1 MKFID
6 DVKIHVSAGD
16 GGNGA
21 CSFRREKFIPRGGPD
36 GGDGGNGGSVFLMGD
51 ERLNTLVDFRHTRRF
66 NAEQGAKGFG
76 RNCTGKSGADL
87 EIAVPLGT
95 IVWEA
100 NTGERIGEVTMQD
113 QRLKVAQGGRGG
125 LGNTRFKSSINRS
138 PRRTVPGTPGDKRE
152 LRLELQLLADVGL
165 LGLPNAGKSTFLR
178 AVSAAR
184 PKVADYPFTTLYP
197 NLGVVRVQSHRSF
210 VIADI
215 PGLIEG
221 AAEGIGLG
229 VQFLR
234 HLKRT
239 RVLLHLVDVAPLELQ
254 DQSDEE
260 AVASIGANVRGL
272 AGELEKFSQE
282 LADRERWLVLN
293 KTDLLPEEQQEA
305 RCQAII
311 EALDWTGSVF
321 KISALHKEGCAS
333 LTGRLMEKI
342 ETMKQEQL
350 LEVDEESQTDSISTE
365 IDNEQDK

>member
-6 DVKIHVSAGD
+6 DLKIHVSAGD

-36 GGDGGNGGSVFLMGD
+36 GGDGGDGGSVFLVGD

-66 NAEQGAKGFG
+66 RAEQGTKGLG
-76 RNCTGKSGADL
+76 RNCTGKSGEDL
-87 EIAVPLGT
+87 NIAVPLGT

-100 NTGERIGEVTMQD
+100 NTGERIGEVTKQD
-113 QRLKVAQGGRGG
+113 QRLKVAQGGDGG

-138 PRRTVPGTPGDKRE
+138 PRRTVPGTTGDRRE
-152 LRLELQLLADVGL
+152 LRLELQVLADVGL

-178 AVSAAR
+178 AVSAAK

-221 AAEGIGLG
+221 AAEGVGLG

-239 RVLLHLVDVAPLELQ
+239 RVLLHLVDMAPLELQ
-254 DQSDEE
+254 DYSSEE
-260 AVASIGANVRGL
+260 AVATIASNVRGL
-272 AGELEKFSQE
+272 ARELEKFSEE
-282 LADRERWLVLN
+282 LAGRERWLVLN
-293 KTDLLPEEQQEA
+293 KLDLLPEEALEE

-311 EALDWTGSVF
+311 EALDWTGPVF
-321 KISALHKEGCAS
+321 RISALQKEGCAS

-342 ETMKQEQL
+342 EAMKQEQL
-350 LEVDEESQTDSISTE
+350 LASEEESQADSLANET
-365 IDNEQDK
+365 DNEQN